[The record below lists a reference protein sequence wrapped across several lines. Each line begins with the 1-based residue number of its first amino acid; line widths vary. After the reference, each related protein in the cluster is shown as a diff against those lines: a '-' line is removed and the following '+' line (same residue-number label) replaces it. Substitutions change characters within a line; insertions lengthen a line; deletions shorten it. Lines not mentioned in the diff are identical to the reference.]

1 MRAVSLLFL
10 IAGGTASAQNWDT
23 SGNSKLNGS
32 FFFRQVL
39 SLVGDQYGDIGF
51 AAAMYGSINFHGDGT
66 YSIAASSV
74 NYVDSTGRSG
84 FLPAANG
91 TYSISAS
98 GYGFMSNPNPF
109 VTGDFIYGSVSNGVF
124 VGSSTDNM
132 GGYNDFFVAAASSG
146 ATAATFNGS
155 YSLAYMT
162 FPFPMG
168 YGDPGSVYDALATL
182 NPNGLGSAG
191 TMNVTAYAA
200 SSGSTAITR
209 SVSNVQYRFGS
220 GVGTLIVPN
229 TGNSFSGIPNT
240 MSFYISA
247 DGNFIF
253 GGSTTN
259 WDMFVG
265 VRNGA
270 GTPNGLYFQAGI
282 LDDATQAPS
291 SDTSVLYTYLG
302 SLKTGAAGAIAAHQ
316 RFFERIFYGN
326 QDYTYSDS
334 FPAGTPG
341 GYTDSRTSTQ
351 YAISGDGGF
360 MVGLGI
366 GPQLGIQVAV
376 RAPTFSGSGVFLDPT
391 GVQNAASFA
400 PFTGSVSRGELL
412 FLTGSGFADQFEAA
426 SIYSPFPKTLRGVQ
440 VLVNGTPAAIYY
452 VGPTYIAALVPYATP
467 SGVATIQVV
476 TAQGSSNTITVF
488 VGSTSPGVYVAN
500 GYAIAQHSDYSLVSA
515 SNPAHAGDVLLIY
528 MTGLGDVSPAI
539 EDGGLGPSMPVSTT
553 SNSFTASIGGINA
566 AVAITEIVPTIAGDY
581 VLALTVPSGVPSG
594 DQALIVSGPDSIN
607 STALLPVAGQ

>member
-1 MRAVSLLFL
+1 MSKLMRAVSLLFL

-39 SLVGDQYGDIGF
+39 YLVGDQYGDIGF

-132 GGYNDFFVAAASSG
+132 GGYNDFFVATASSG

-360 MVGLGI
+360 MVGL
-366 GPQLGIQVAV
+366 
-376 RAPTFSGSGVFLDPT
+376 
-391 GVQNAASFA
+391 
-400 PFTGSVSRGELL
+400 
-412 FLTGSGFADQFEAA
+412 
-426 SIYSPFPKTLRGVQ
+426 
-440 VLVNGTPAAIYY
+440 
-452 VGPTYIAALVPYATP
+452 
-467 SGVATIQVV
+467 
-476 TAQGSSNTITVF
+476 
-488 VGSTSPGVYVAN
+488 
-500 GYAIAQHSDYSLVSA
+500 
-515 SNPAHAGDVLLIY
+515 
-528 MTGLGDVSPAI
+528 
-539 EDGGLGPSMPVSTT
+539 
-553 SNSFTASIGGINA
+553 
-566 AVAITEIVPTIAGDY
+566 
-581 VLALTVPSGVPSG
+581 
-594 DQALIVSGPDSIN
+594 
-607 STALLPVAGQ
+607 